1 MNKHI
6 VIINTPKHNP
16 TQYFER
22 LAGQIRENTATKKTP
37 IVLMNTDYPDGL
49 PTSLVNL
56 GVLLVEGH
64 GNHEADFEKANL
76 EEASHI
82 LILAKDDLIE
92 DSDSLTFDVCYRM
105 REHGLAYN
113 VIVECIE
120 DENRERFKRIGV
132 RSVIRPI
139 RSYPEILV
147 RAMESPGAE
156 LLIEDMFT
164 RANDHFMRY
173 SLWLEGDTWSDIVV
187 SMMMANL
194 GTPLAYVSK
203 EGKVC
208 IHPSGEEKVYAQ
220 SIIMLVRTESI
231 PTEDQVKEAFR
242 QYNAVHQLSA

>member
-6 VIINTPKHNP
+6 VVINTPKHNP

-22 LAGQIRENTATKKTP
+22 FASQIRENAATKKTP
-37 IVLMNTDYPDGL
+37 IVLMNTEYPDGL
-49 PTSLVNL
+49 PQSLINL
-56 GVLLVEGH
+56 GVMLVEGH
-64 GNHEADFEKANL
+64 GNHEVDFEKANL

-82 LILAKDDLIE
+82 LILAKDELME

-105 REHGLAYN
+105 KEHGLAYN
-113 VIVECIE
+113 VIVECVE

-132 RSVIRPI
+132 KSVIRPI

-147 RAMESPGAE
+147 RAMEAPGAE
-156 LLIEDMFT
+156 ILIEDMFT

-173 SLWLEGDTWSDIVV
+173 SLWLEGDNWAEVV
-187 SMMMANL
+187 TAMMMANL

-208 IHPSGEEKVYAQ
+208 NHPPGNEKVYAQ
-220 SIIMLVRTESI
+220 SIIMLVRTEAI
-231 PTEDQVKEAFR
+231 PSEMEVKEAFT
-242 QYNAVHQLSA
+242 QYHAAHQLSA